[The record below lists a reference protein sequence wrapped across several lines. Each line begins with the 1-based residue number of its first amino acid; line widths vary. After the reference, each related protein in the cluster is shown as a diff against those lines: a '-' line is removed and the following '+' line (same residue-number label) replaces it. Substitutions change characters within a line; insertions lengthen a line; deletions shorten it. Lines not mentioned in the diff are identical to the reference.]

1 MHTCRFVIIKNHS
14 CIIILLKLLIH
25 LRKILTKIFTNKTD
39 IPALLYINYI
49 NCTLIMFNMKIY
61 II

>member
-14 CIIILLKLLIH
+14 LHNYIIETFNTFKKNINKN
-25 LRKILTKIFTNKTD
+25 FTNKRD

-49 NCTLIMFNMKIY
+49 NCTLITFNMNQNF
-61 II
+61 